1 MSEYLIYM
9 PILGIIA
16 GLLSGLLG
24 IGGGII
30 IIPALLY
37 LLPKIPEVTQDNVAI
52 IAIATSLFTICIT
65 AFSSGRSHYKR
76 GNVDW
81 VMTKPVI
88 LSVSISAIIA
98 SQIAVMLSTA
108 WLTKIFSFLLIILAI
123 QMWRGKHD
131 ITCESTQ
138 VSNAK
143 LAGGGVLTGGLA
155 SLAGLGGGAILVPYM
170 TFIGIPIRKS
180 IATAAISG
188 VAVALFGSIGYLI
201 AGWQWT
207 ESSDFLG
214 YVHWPTAVM
223 IMGFSYFAAPLGVKA
238 GQKLQQVQLKKVFAV
253 FMMLVSIKLLL
264 EVFQVW

>member
-1 MSEYLIYM
+1 MSDYLIYM
-9 PILGIIA
+9 PIIGIIA

-37 LLPKIPEVTQDNVAI
+37 LLPKIPEVTQQNVAI

-81 VMTKPVI
+81 AMAKPV
-88 LSVSISAIIA
+88 VAAVAISAVIA

-108 WLTKIFSFLLIILAI
+108 WLTKIFSILLILLAI

-131 ITCESTQ
+131 VTCESTKVTTTQ
-138 VSNAK
+138 
-143 LAGGGVLTGGLA
+143 LAGGGVLTGTLA

-170 TFIGIPIRKS
+170 TYIGIPIRKA

-188 VAVALFGSIGYLI
+188 VAVALFGSIGYLM
-201 AGWQWT
+201 AGWKWT

-214 YVHWPTAVM
+214 YVHWPTAVT
-223 IMGFSYFAAPLGVKA
+223 IMVFSYFAAPLGVKL

-264 EVFQVW
+264 EVFEVW